1 MLRHGTIL
9 NQRYQVLEHIGNGGM
24 GAVYHARDMRLDN
37 SVAVKRML
45 LSPAPERVAAFQRE
59 ARLLARL
66 HHPALP
72 AVHDH
77 FAEQGDH
84 FLVMEYIEGQDLA
97 ELLRANGGPFDA
109 RTVLAWADLLLDA
122 LHYLH
127 KQQPA
132 VIHRDIKP
140 HNLKLAPNGQIMLLD
155 FGLAKGAAGANGT
168 DHDGRSVHG
177 YTLQYA
183 PFEQI
188 RGAGTD
194 ARSDLYA
201 LAATLYHLLA
211 GVPPPNAPT
220 RMTAQVDKQP
230 DPLPPLNIR
239 VPAMPSTIDAALRKA
254 LAMKP
259 EDRHASAAELRA
271 ELRAVP
277 APPPAPPFVPAQP
290 RAQPAP
296 APPAS
301 ESADS
306 VSLPAAPRAP
316 APARTSPLL
325 ILALVISVFMLLLML
340 LMVAAQAVGMRFPPP
355 FDIINNPARLV
366 TIAVP
371 AYVVLLAL
379 LAIRSN
385 LRRRSRRA
393 LGIHADTILS
403 VAFAPN
409 GELLG
414 SAANDGAI
422 HIWRVSSAAPIV
434 CRGHRGPV
442 RQISFTPASDLLISG
457 ADDGTVR
464 IWQTRDGAQQSVLH
478 EHSGRI
484 SCIAVAAS
492 SPLLASAAT
501 DGTIILWG
509 LRERAPLHTLQGH
522 PLGTVGLALSPDGS
536 RLASAG
542 EDGKIRIWSTRS
554 GAIVHTLAEH
564 TDAVCEIMFSP
575 DGRTLASCARD
586 TSVRLWRVRDGRL
599 LHTLGE
605 HTLPVSGIAFHP
617 SGELLASRSEDATV
631 RLWNVRDGKLMHTLR
646 GHTRYISGIAFVQG
660 GDTLAS
666 ASWDGSLRLWGVHD
680 GRARGILL
688 DRGTRILLLAA
699 SQNGNALATGGMDRA
714 VRLWQI

>member
-1 MLRHGTIL
+1 MLRQGTIL
-9 NQRYQVLEHIGNGGM
+9 HQRYQVLEHIGDGGM
-24 GAVYHARDMRLDN
+24 GAVYRALDMRLDN
-37 SVAVKRML
+37 NVAVKRML
-45 LSPAPERVAAFQRE
+45 LSPLPERVAAFQRE

-84 FLVMEYIEGQDLA
+84 FLVMEYIEGQDLS

-109 RTVLAWADLLLDA
+109 RTVLLWADLLLDA
-122 LHYLH
+122 LNYLH

-155 FGLAKGAAGANGT
+155 FGLAKGAAGANGA
-168 DHDGRSVHG
+168 DHEGRSVHG
-177 YTLQYA
+177 FTLQYA

-220 RMTAQVDKQP
+220 RVGAQNDHQP

-239 VPAMPSTIDAALRKA
+239 VPNLPPEIDAALRKS

-271 ELRAVP
+271 ELRAAP
-277 APPPAPPFVPAQP
+277 TPPPALPVVPARTHAEP
-290 RAQPAP
+290 TL
-296 APPAS
+296 PPPHAS

-306 VSLPAAPRAP
+306 VSVSAAPRVP
-316 APARTSPLL
+316 APARTAPLL
-325 ILALVISVFMLLLML
+325 ILALALSIGMLA
-340 LMVAAQAVGMRFPPP
+340 LMV
-355 FDIINNPARLV
+355 L
-366 TIAVP
+366 IAVAPGTLRRVPFITDP
-371 AYVVLLAL
+371 AQLVKIAVIAYTVLLTLFAL
-379 LAIRSN
+379 GSGV
-385 LRRRSRRA
+385 RRHSKRA
-393 LGIHADTILS
+393 LGMHADTILS

-409 GELLG
+409 GELIG

-422 HIWRVSSAAPIV
+422 HIWRTGGAAPIV
-434 CRGHRGPV
+434 CRGHHGPV
-442 RQISFTPASDLLISG
+442 RQIGFTPASDLLVSG

-464 IWQTRDGAQQSVLH
+464 IWQARDGAQQSILH
-478 EHSGRI
+478 EHRGRI
-484 SCIAVAAS
+484 SCIAVAAN

-501 DGTIILWG
+501 DGTIIVWG

-522 PLGTVGLALSPDGS
+522 SLGTVGLALSPDGG

-542 EDGKIRIWSTRS
+542 EDGRIRIWSTRS
-554 GAIVHTLAEH
+554 GALIHTLADH
-564 TDAVCEIMFSP
+564 TDAVCEIAFSP

-586 TSVRLWRVRDGRL
+586 TSVRLWNVRDGRL
-599 LHTLGE
+599 LHTLRD
-605 HTLPVSGIAFHP
+605 HTLPVSGLAFHP
-617 SGELLASRSEDATV
+617 GGELLASRSEDATV
-631 RLWNVRDGKLMHTLR
+631 RLWNVRDGRLVHTLR

-666 ASWDGSLRLWGVHD
+666 ASWDGSLRLWGVRD
-680 GRARGILL
+680 GRE
-688 DRGTRILLLAA
+688 RGTLLERGARILLLAA

-714 VRLWQI
+714 VRFWQV